1 LPLGNLVPYSEQQDA
16 QDITRLG
23 SDMRVSMQSE
33 RLTGTGSLLTAT
45 ERDMDTNLQNA
56 KQAKKNNWL
65 LPAIAVGFLLIG
77 IGVVKI

>member
-1 LPLGNLVPYSEQQDA
+1 MPLGFIPYSEQQEA

-23 SDMRVSMQSE
+23 ADMRVSMQSE
-33 RLTGTGSLLTAT
+33 RLSGTGSLLTAT
-45 ERDMDTNLQNA
+45 ERDMDTNLQNS
-56 KQAKKNNWL
+56 KIAKKNNWL